1 MDRLCRALM
10 FLNQLARNIAS
21 LFRQDNISSGAV
33 LTDRTN
39 EVIPSEGAGACLQDV
54 GDVLGAEGLK
64 REAIGEAEDP
74 GGAGAPWVQ
83 SFGENSRQ
91 VYATNTSSRAVHHLA
106 VIPEAE
112 QVRDLGVRFLLR
124 PNDHV
129 QTALRV
135 FRDPS
140 CQPAGCPRSR
150 NAESHRLMG
159 GSANGRMLRLGS
171 QAATISCS

>member
-1 MDRLCRALM
+1 VSLVQRLANLSPRCKAGNGAALAPPGLAHVLAPAFTPHHRA
-10 FLNQLARNIAS
+10 ARPPPNCGGTS
-21 LFRQDNISSGAV
+21 DPYPPNDHGKS
-33 LTDRTN
+33 T
-39 EVIPSEGAGACLQDV
+39 
-54 GDVLGAEGLK
+54 LGS
-64 REAIGEAEDP
+64 AEDP

-129 QTALRV
+129 QTAVRV

-159 GSANGRMLRLGS
+159 GSANGRMLRLGP

>member
-1 MDRLCRALM
+1 VSLVQRLANLTPRCKAGNGAALAPPGLAHVLAPAFTPHHRA
-10 FLNQLARNIAS
+10 ARPPPNCGGTS
-21 LFRQDNISSGAV
+21 DPYPPNDHGKS
-33 LTDRTN
+33 T
-39 EVIPSEGAGACLQDV
+39 
-54 GDVLGAEGLK
+54 LGS
-64 REAIGEAEDP
+64 AEDP